1 MTDKPTSRRPP
12 FTLGV
17 VPPAEGSVPGDH
29 GPMPYLPPHPF
40 VLGSVADF
48 DNGLRSIMIKAFLVG
63 CAAAIS
69 TGILIG
75 LAIMWFVIR

>member
-1 MTDKPTSRRPP
+1 MTTPREPQRIANRKPP
-12 FTLGV
+12 FMV
-17 VPPAEGSVPGDH
+17 VPPPDTNDH
-29 GPMPYLPPHPF
+29 GPVPQLPPRPF
-40 VLGSVADF
+40 ILDALPDS
-48 DNGLRSIMIKAFLVG
+48 GLRSLLLKAFLVG

>member
-1 MTDKPTSRRPP
+1 MTTPREPQRIANRKPP
-12 FTLGV
+12 FMV
-17 VPPAEGSVPGDH
+17 VPPPDTNDH
-29 GPMPYLPPHPF
+29 GPVPQLPPRPF
-40 VLGSVADF
+40 ILDSVADF
-48 DNGLRSIMIKAFLVG
+48 DNGLRSILIKAFLVG